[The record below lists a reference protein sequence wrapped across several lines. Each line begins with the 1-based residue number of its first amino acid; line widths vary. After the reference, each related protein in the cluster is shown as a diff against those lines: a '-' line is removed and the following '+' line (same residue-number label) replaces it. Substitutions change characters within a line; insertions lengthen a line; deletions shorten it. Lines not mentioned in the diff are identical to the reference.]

1 MKTSK
6 TISVKKPATR
16 PAGDPMKDRDSRIL
30 TTHVGSLI
38 RPPEI
43 VAYAK
48 KMFAGEAFDEAEY
61 QRTLKRAVADVVKHQ
76 TSIGID
82 IVSDGEYGKSH
93 WFRYLNQRITGLEAR
108 VQPGKKLTFFAG
120 RDRERFPEFYATY
133 DKTMDTGT
141 PVVDWAVVGDIAY
154 KGEDVLERDIED
166 LKAAMSETKAAAG
179 FLPVVA
185 PASVLPEFIDEH
197 YNDMEKCA
205 FAIGEALR
213 VEYKTISEAGLIV
226 QIDDAWMPAMYDRMV
241 PPGKPADWRRWAEI
255 CIKALNHALRGIPEE
270 RTRYHIC
277 WGSWVGPHTADLP
290 LKDFIDLLL
299 TVKCGGYSFEAA
311 NPTHEHEWKVW
322 KDVKLPEGRYILPG
336 VVTHRTTAMEDPEV
350 VADRIIRYAEIVGR
364 ENVIAST
371 DCGFAQGALYQRVH
385 PSIQWAKLERLVQ
398 GAELASKQLWKR

>member
-1 MKTSK
+1 MLE
-6 TISVKKPATR
+6 R
-16 PAGDPMKDRDSRIL
+16 QNRIL

-43 VAYAK
+43 VAFAR
-48 KMFAGEAFDEAEY
+48 KMFAGEPIDELAY
-61 QRTLKRAVADVVKHQ
+61 QATLKKAVDDVVQKQ
-76 TSIGID
+76 AEIGID

-93 WFRYLNQRITGLEAR
+93 WFRYLNARITGLEPR
-108 VQPGKKLTFFAG
+108 VQAGKKLTFFAG
-120 RDRERFPEFYATY
+120 RDRERFPEFYKEY
-133 DKTMDTGT
+133 DKLFDTGA
-141 PVVDWAVVGDIAY
+141 PVVDWAVVGDIRY
-154 KGEDVLERDIED
+154 KGEAALARDID
-166 LKAAMSETKAAAG
+166 DIKQAAASAKVAG
-179 FLPVVA
+179 AFLPVVA

-197 YNDMEKCA
+197 YHDLEKCA

-213 VEYKTISEAGLIV
+213 VEYKMITDAGLIA
-226 QIDDAWMPAMYDRMV
+226 QIDDAWMPAMFDRMV
-241 PPGKPADWRRWAEI
+241 PPGTPADWRRWAQM
-255 CIKALNHALRGIPEE
+255 CIAALNHALRDIPED

-299 TVKCGGYSFEAA
+299 SVKCGGYSFEAA

-322 KDVKLPEGRYILPG
+322 QDVNLPEGRYLLPG
-336 VVTHRTTAMEDPEV
+336 VVTHRTTAMEHPEV
-350 VADRIIRYAEIVGR
+350 VADRIIRYAQIVGR

-398 GAELASKQLWKR
+398 GAQLASKVLWRR